1 MKGQKQIFST
11 GKDDWGTPP
20 AFISYLEKELNIILG
35 IDLAAS
41 AENAVAGLFL
51 TEDTDFLKHE
61 CKNFSGDA
69 WLNPPYSQNE
79 AFIKH
84 AAKVA
89 RPDFRIW
96 ILIPSRTDTAYWHDS
111 LSSGALFFIRG
122 RLKFVGAKSGA
133 PFPSCV
139 VCLGALAGQ
148 MEPVNYLS
156 PTPKERGF

>member
-20 AFISYLEKELNIILG
+20 AFIDYLEREMNIVLG
-35 IDLAAS
+35 IDLAA
-41 AENAVAGLFL
+41 
-51 TEDTDFLKHE
+51 TEKNTKCGMFCTDFLNESGKD
-61 CKNFSGDA
+61 CYGDA
-69 WLNPPYSQNE
+69 WLNPPYTQNK

-84 AAKVA
+84 ASKIA

-96 ILIPSRTDTAYWHDS
+96 ILIPSRTDTAYWHDY

-133 PFPSCV
+133 PFPSAI

-148 MEPVNYLS
+148 MEQVNYLS